1 MTFQVGNEGT
11 SWILGLWVP
20 FHAQWHSYS
29 LPAAPFSAEARST
42 FYTQQHWLNLR
53 AATRPHT
60 SHLTQ
65 AVLTAPCCKSRS
77 STCASPCRPS
87 QPGSRAGP
95 AGGRSRRRDSGSSRP
110 FCAQGLRPLAR
121 NADTYRREP
130 PGSGP
135 GRCAPPRGTAG
146 IPRPAPSLPPP
157 HGIGNHSNLNSFL

>member
-1 MTFQVGNEGT
+1 MGAFPCTVALLLFTCRSFLSRGSQHLLHT
-11 SWILGLWVP
+11 
-20 FHAQWHSYS
+20 
-29 LPAAPFSAEARST
+29 AALTEPQSSHT
-42 FYTQQHWLNLR
+42 PSHLT
-53 AATRPHT
+53 PHT
-60 SHLTQ
+60 SRPYSALQ
-65 AVLTAPCCKSRS
+65 SRS

-87 QPGSRAGP
+87 QPAPRAGP

-157 HGIGNHSNLNSFL
+157 HGIGNHSNLNSFRHWPARRDSSANPPSP